1 MPDLFHPIV
10 VRERERERG
19 RERERERARERG
31 RGREKERERERERQ
45 TDRQGQSAEPIS
57 THFLD
62 FLKFRYSLCLT
73 EKSVGKHPTTLET
86 EFTVWGL
93 KLRNT
98 LRAPLEAEEVF
109 VAVVSEYGLGS
120 LTRCMDSYSIV

>member
-1 MPDLFHPIV
+1 MYVCML
-10 VRERERERG
+10 ER
-19 RERERERARERG
+19 
-31 RGREKERERERERQ
+31 KRERQ
-45 TDRQGQSAEPIS
+45 TDREQSKFPP
-57 THFLD
+57 TFLT
-62 FLKFRYSLCLT
+62 FPNFCYGLCHT

-86 EFTVWGL
+86 KSTVWGL

-98 LRAPLEAEEVF
+98 LRAPVEAEEAF